1 MYKVKDS
8 ILEQLKKVPQ
18 EPGVY
23 LMKDAFGKII
33 YVGKAKRL
41 RNRLSSYFHGVDKH
55 PNKTKKLVVNTVEF
69 DYIIVNSETEAFL
82 LEANLIKRNQPK
94 FNILL
99 KDDKSYPIIMITDEE
114 YPRLVRVRKVEGK
127 GRFFGPFTSGY
138 DVNLVIEALKN
149 IYPIRR
155 CDVPLHTMKRPCL
168 YYHMGKC
175 LGPCTGKDVH
185 EEYDAHIEKMIEFFQ
200 GNRQPVIKALE
211 QRRDEAAQGLN
222 FELAIQYRDQLEAVK
237 NLTYY
242 QKVTDVRLDNRDYV
256 GLARLDED
264 ICITVF
270 IRRDGKIIERE
281 NHVFDN
287 LIEETD
293 AEIIE
298 EFLTQY
304 YQEANFIPNE
314 IVIPGV
320 PNISLLEDYFRQLA
334 GHKVRLTEP
343 KRGEK
348 RDTLVLV
355 QKNAQEYLAKFTD
368 RIRQEQKRN
377 EEIGIILSSIVSLD
391 DIQRIEAYDISNI
404 FGYMSVASMVVFE
417 DYKKKPSDYR
427 KFRIKHVKGPDDY
440 HSMKEVLTRRLH
452 RLQEE
457 GFGKRPDLILV
468 DGGKNQ
474 VGAATSVLS
483 ELGLSIPVIG
493 MVKDDRH
500 RTDGLFFEDHFI
512 KLDRSTNIY
521 RFFYQ
526 IQEEVHRFALSY
538 HQKLRGKSLAFSVL
552 DDIPHI
558 GPVRKRKL
566 LEHFGTIDGIMKAS
580 LEELIEVEGLDT
592 RAAQAVFDHFN

>member
-1 MYKVKDS
+1 MYQVKET

-23 LMKDAFGKII
+23 LMKDGFGKII

-41 RNRLSSYFHGVDKH
+41 RNRLSSYFHGVEKH
-55 PNKTKKLVVNTVEF
+55 PNKTKTLVVNTAEF
-69 DYIIVNSETEAFL
+69 DYILVNSETEALL
-82 LEANLIKRNQPK
+82 LEANLIKQNQPK

-99 KDDKSYPIIMITDEE
+99 KDDKSYPIIKITDEE
-114 YPRLVRVRKVEGK
+114 YPRLIRVRKVEGK
-127 GRFFGPFTSGY
+127 GRYFGPFTSGY

-168 YYHMGKC
+168 YYYMGKC
-175 LGPCTGKDVH
+175 LGPCTGIPMH
-185 EEYDAHIEKMIEFFQ
+185 EEYNAHIDKMIEFFQ
-200 GNRQPVIKALE
+200 GDRQPVIDELSR
-211 QRRDEAAQGLN
+211 RRDEAAERLN

-287 LIEETD
+287 LIEKTD
-293 AEIIE
+293 GELIE
-298 EFLTQY
+298 EFLMQY
-304 YQEANFIPNE
+304 YQEANFIPSE
-314 IVIPGV
+314 IVIPGI
-320 PNISLLEDYFRQLA
+320 PDQALLEDYFHQLA

-348 RDTLVLV
+348 RDTLILV
-355 QKNAQEYLAKFTD
+355 RKNALEYLEKFSD

-404 FGYMSVASMVVFE
+404 FGYLSVASMVVFE
-417 DYKKKPSDYR
+417 DYQKKPSDYR

-440 HSMKEVLTRRLH
+440 HSMKEVLTRRLR

-474 VGAATSVLS
+474 VGAANAVLQ

-493 MVKDDRH
+493 MVKDERH
-500 RTDGLFFEDHFI
+500 RTDGLFYEDSFI
-512 KLDRSTNIY
+512 KLERNTNIY

-538 HQKLRGKSLAFSVL
+538 HQKLRGKSLAYSVL
-552 DDIPHI
+552 DDIPFI
-558 GPVRKRKL
+558 GPVRKKNL
-566 LEHFGTIDGIMKAS
+566 LTHFGTIDGIMKAS
-580 LEELIEVEGLDT
+580 LDELLEVEGID
-592 RAAQAVFDHFN
+592 RRSAEAVYNHFH